1 MARNDI
7 SSIPGFRALD
17 GFDENETTSCEKIFQ
32 FYRSSGGSGIEFK
45 VRFYQRFL
53 DKFKQI
59 INQHRRESKTRL
71 QFKQPKS
78 NKIIHQLE
86 FLLSAIDDIPYYNIW
101 DCRVAKF
108 VELLNN
114 SQMTTVN
121 VSQMIE
127 GSPLPADIIDAS
139 FIKSMIVV

>member
-1 MARNDI
+1 MFNIVIIGLTKANKKTK
-7 SSIPGFRALD
+7 
-17 GFDENETTSCEKIFQ
+17 NKI
-32 FYRSSGGSGIEFK
+32 K
-45 VRFYQRFL
+45 
-53 DKFKQI
+53 KK
-59 INQHRRESKTRL
+59 K
-71 QFKQPKS
+71 KKKKPKS

-114 SQMTTVN
+114 SQTTTVN